1 MKMWV
6 HFIAASIGG
15 VIAFVLT
22 GDFAQSL
29 LFFVP
34 AFFIDVDHV
43 PDYAIIYKKIDFR
56 KMIKG
61 GFYKDKIWVLLH
73 SWEIPLAALIF
84 VPINFSLW
92 FALGY
97 GIHLVMDLA
106 EYRFKH
112 PFLTYFLTY
121 RLAIGFER
129 KKMCAN
135 A

>member
-1 MKMWV
+1 MWV

-15 VIAFVLT
+15 AIAFALT
-22 GDFAQSL
+22 GDVLYSL

-43 PDYAIIYKKIDFR
+43 LDYVLIYKKVDFR
-56 KMIKG
+56 KMLKG
-61 GFYKDKIWVLLH
+61 GFYKDKIWVVLH
-73 SWEIPLAALIF
+73 SWEIPLAALMF

-97 GIHLVMDLA
+97 GIHLVMDLM

-112 PFLTYFLTY
+112 PLLTYFLAY
-121 RLAIGFER
+121 RLAIGFET
-129 KKMCAN
+129 KKMCTSA
-135 A
+135 